1 MGYDVTVRRFGLCA
15 AVAAMLLTASACGRA
30 DEMPSTPTAVAA
42 GASTESPSATESP
55 VPTPTAPTA
64 TQTRAPETSPTP
76 RYSGTP
82 RSSTA
87 PAAPTTT
94 KKATQ
99 AATASNKA
107 ACTTVKGP
115 LEKAIAGLIILV
127 GVAAGS
133 TVEAELVNARAE
145 ASTRLVNLEAV
156 ASRVAGEQ
164 SDRTLRSNFRAL
176 TVAAGLKGVE
186 VRSIKPKLEYAEA
199 IVKVASDT
207 GDLESAVDK
216 LEPTCGRYW

>member
-1 MGYDVTVRRFGLCA
+1 MGYDVTVRRLGLCV
-15 AVAAMLLTASACGRA
+15 AVAAALLTASACGRA
-30 DEMPSTPTAVAA
+30 ADVPSTPTAVAA
-42 GASTESPSATESP
+42 STSTESPT
-55 VPTPTAPTA
+55 PTPTAPTA
-64 TQTRAPETSPTP
+64 TPSLAPEPSPTP
-76 RYSGTP
+76 RPSGTP
-82 RSSTA
+82 RSSGTSRSSTA

-99 AATASNKA
+99 VATASNKA
-107 ACTTVKGP
+107 ACTAVKGP

-127 GVAAGS
+127 GVASSS

-156 ASRVAGEQ
+156 SDRVAGEQ
-164 SDRTLRSNFRAL
+164 TDITLRRKFQVL
-176 TVAAGLKGVE
+176 TMAAGRKDVE
-186 VRSIKPKLEYAEA
+186 VRSIKPKFEYAEA

>member
-1 MGYDVTVRRFGLCA
+1 MGYDVTVRRFGLYV

-30 DEMPSTPTAVAA
+30 DETPGTPTAVAA
-42 GASTESPSATESP
+42 STDTESP
-55 VPTPTAPTA
+55 TPMPSAPTA
-64 TQTRAPETSPTP
+64 TPSLAPEPSPTP
-76 RYSGTP
+76 RPSQTSRSSGTP
-82 RSSTA
+82 RSSTP

-99 AATASNKA
+99 VATASNKA
-107 ACTTVKGP
+107 ACTAVKGP

-127 GVAAGS
+127 GVASSS

-156 ASRVAGEQ
+156 ANRVAGEQ
-164 SDRTLRSNFRAL
+164 TDRTLRKKFQVL
-176 TVAAGLKGVE
+176 TMAAGRKDVE

>member
-1 MGYDVTVRRFGLCA
+1 
-15 AVAAMLLTASACGRA
+15 MLLTASACGRA

-64 TQTRAPETSPTP
+64 TPTRAPETSPTP

-82 RSSTA
+82 RSLTAPA

-99 AATASNKA
+99 VATASNKA

-156 ASRVAGEQ
+156 ANRVAGEQ

>member
-1 MGYDVTVRRFGLCA
+1 MGYDVTVRRFGLYV

-30 DEMPSTPTAVAA
+30 DETPGTPTAVAA
-42 GASTESPSATESP
+42 STDTESP
-55 VPTPTAPTA
+55 TPMPSAPTA
-64 TQTRAPETSPTP
+64 TPSLAPEPSPTP
-76 RYSGTP
+76 RPSPTSRSSGTP
-82 RSSTA
+82 RSSTP
-87 PAAPTTT
+87 PAALTTT

-99 AATASNKA
+99 VATASNKA
-107 ACTTVKGP
+107 ACTAVKGP

-127 GVAAGS
+127 GVASSS

-156 ASRVAGEQ
+156 ANRVAGEQ
-164 SDRTLRSNFRAL
+164 TDRTLRKKFQVL
-176 TVAAGLKGVE
+176 TMAAGRKDVE

>member
-1 MGYDVTVRRFGLCA
+1 MGYDVTVRRFGLYV

-30 DEMPSTPTAVAA
+30 DETPGTPTAVAA
-42 GASTESPSATESP
+42 STDTESP
-55 VPTPTAPTA
+55 TPMPSAPTA
-64 TQTRAPETSPTP
+64 TPSLAPEPSPTLRP
-76 RYSGTP
+76 SQTSRSSGTP

-87 PAAPTTT
+87 PAAAPTTR
-94 KKATQ
+94 KATQ
-99 AATASNKA
+99 VATTSSKA
-107 ACTTVKGP
+107 ACTTVRGP

-127 GVAAGS
+127 GVASSS

-156 ASRVAGEQ
+156 ANRVAGEQ
-164 SDRTLRSNFRAL
+164 TDRTLRKKFQVL
-176 TVAAGLKGVE
+176 TMAAGRKDVE

-216 LEPTCGRYW
+216 LEPDCGRYW

>member
-1 MGYDVTVRRFGLCA
+1 MGHDVTVRRLGLCA

-30 DEMPSTPTAVAA
+30 DETPGTPTAVVASAATESPTPMPSTPTA
-42 GASTESPSATESP
+42 TPSL
-55 VPTPTAPTA
+55 
-64 TQTRAPETSPTP
+64 APEPSQTS
-76 RYSGTP
+76 RSSGTP

-87 PAAPTTT
+87 PVAAPTTR
-94 KKATQ
+94 KATQ
-99 AATASNKA
+99 PATTSNKA
-107 ACTTVKGP
+107 ACTTVRGP
-115 LEKAIAGLIILV
+115 LEKAIAGLITLV
-127 GVAAGS
+127 GVASSS

-156 ASRVAGEQ
+156 ANGVAGEQ

-176 TVAAGLKGVE
+176 AVAAGLKGVE

-199 IVKVASDT
+199 IVKMASDT

-216 LEPTCGRYW
+216 LEPACGRYW

>member
-1 MGYDVTVRRFGLCA
+1 
-15 AVAAMLLTASACGRA
+15 MLLTASACGRA
-30 DEMPSTPTAVAA
+30 DEMPGTPTAVAA
-42 GASTESPSATESP
+42 SASTESPSAAESP
-55 VPTPTAPTA
+55 IPTPTMATA
-64 TQTRAPETSPTP
+64 TPTRAPETSPPP
-76 RYSGTP
+76 RSSGTP

-99 AATASNKA
+99 VATAGNNKA
-107 ACTTVKGP
+107 ACTAVKGP

-127 GVAAGS
+127 GVASSS

-156 ASRVAGEQ
+156 ANRVAGEQ
-164 SDRTLRSNFRAL
+164 TDRTLRSKFRSLA
-176 TVAAGLKGVE
+176 VAAGLKGVE
-186 VRSIKPKLEYAEA
+186 VRSIKPKLEHAEA

-216 LEPTCGRYW
+216 LEPDCGRYW

>member
-1 MGYDVTVRRFGLCA
+1 MGHDVTVRRLGLCA

-30 DEMPSTPTAVAA
+30 DETPGTPTAVVASAATESPTPMPSTPTA
-42 GASTESPSATESP
+42 TPSL
-55 VPTPTAPTA
+55 
-64 TQTRAPETSPTP
+64 APEPSPTP
-76 RYSGTP
+76 RPSQTSRSSGTP

-87 PAAPTTT
+87 PAAAPTTR
-94 KKATQ
+94 KATQ
-99 AATASNKA
+99 PATTSNKA
-107 ACTTVKGP
+107 ACTTVRGP
-115 LEKAIAGLIILV
+115 LEKAIAGLITLF
-127 GVAAGS
+127 GVASSS

-156 ASRVAGEQ
+156 ANGVAGEQ

-176 TVAAGLKGVE
+176 AVAAGLKGVE

-199 IVKVASDT
+199 IVKMASDT

-216 LEPTCGRYW
+216 LEPACGRYW

>member
-1 MGYDVTVRRFGLCA
+1 MGYDVTVRRFGLYV

-30 DEMPSTPTAVAA
+30 DETPGTPTAVAA
-42 GASTESPSATESP
+42 STDTESP
-55 VPTPTAPTA
+55 TPMPSAPTA
-64 TQTRAPETSPTP
+64 TPSLAPEPSPTP
-76 RYSGTP
+76 RPSPTSRSSGTP

-99 AATASNKA
+99 VATASNKV
-107 ACTTVKGP
+107 ACTAVKGP

-127 GVAAGS
+127 GVASTS

-156 ASRVAGEQ
+156 ANRVAGEQ
-164 SDRTLRSNFRAL
+164 TDRTLQKKFQVL
-176 TVAAGLKGVE
+176 TMAAGRKDVE

>member
-30 DEMPSTPTAVAA
+30 DERPSTPTAVAA
-42 GASTESPSATESP
+42 STATESPSATESP
-55 VPTPTAPTA
+55 VLTPTAPTA
-64 TQTRAPETSPTP
+64 TPTRAPETSPTP
-76 RYSGTP
+76 RSSGTP

-94 KKATQ
+94 KKTTQ
-99 AATASNKA
+99 VATASNKA
-107 ACTTVKGP
+107 ACTAVKGP

-127 GVAAGS
+127 GVASSS

-145 ASTRLVNLEAV
+145 ASTRLVNLETV
-156 ASRVAGEQ
+156 ANRVAGEQ
-164 SDRTLRSNFRAL
+164 SDRTLRRKFQVL
-176 TVAAGLKGVE
+176 TMAAGRKDVE
-186 VRSIKPKLEYAEA
+186 VRSIKPKLEFAEA

-216 LEPTCGRYW
+216 LEPDCGRYW

>member
-1 MGYDVTVRRFGLCA
+1 M
-15 AVAAMLLTASACGRA
+15 AVAAALLTASACGRA

-42 GASTESPSATESP
+42 STSTESPTP
-55 VPTPTAPTA
+55 VPTTPAATPTH
-64 TQTRAPETSPTP
+64 APEPSATP
-76 RYSGTP
+76 RPSGTPKSSGTP

-87 PAAPTTT
+87 PAAAPTT

-99 AATASNKA
+99 VATTSNKA
-107 ACTTVKGP
+107 ACTAVRGP
-115 LEKAIAGLIILV
+115 LEKAIAGLVILA
-127 GVAAGS
+127 GVAASS
-133 TVEAELVNARAE
+133 TVEAEIVNARAE
-145 ASTRLVNLEAV
+145 ASTRLVNLEA
-156 ASRVAGEQ
+156 AANRVAGEQ

-176 TVAAGLKGVE
+176 AVAAGRKGVE

-199 IVKVASDT
+199 IVKMASDT

>member
-1 MGYDVTVRRFGLCA
+1 MGYDVTVRRFGLYV

-30 DEMPSTPTAVAA
+30 DETPGTPTAVAA
-42 GASTESPSATESP
+42 STDTESP
-55 VPTPTAPTA
+55 TPMPSAPTA
-64 TQTRAPETSPTP
+64 TPSLAPEPSPTP
-76 RYSGTP
+76 RPSPTSRSSGTP
-82 RSSTA
+82 RSSTP

-99 AATASNKA
+99 VATASNKA
-107 ACTTVKGP
+107 ACTAVKGP

-127 GVAAGS
+127 GVASSS

-156 ASRVAGEQ
+156 ANRVAGEQ
-164 SDRTLRSNFRAL
+164 TDRTLRKKFQVL
-176 TVAAGLKGVE
+176 TMAAGRKDVE